1 MDDFK
6 TNETLDIKS
15 CPIEFPNLLCE
26 EKSIEPQTFSHVK
39 QTKRSDVS
47 DQIHVILFQKFLAQR
62 RRNPTIAR
70 RDICIYIYVYVY
82 IYIHASLH
90 V

>member
-1 MDDFK
+1 MFGSFTKVGCPPNQTSMDDFK

-47 DQIHVILFQKFLAQR
+47 ESCHFISKVFGA
-62 RRNPTIAR
+62 TTT
-70 RDICIYIYVYVY
+70 
-82 IYIHASLH
+82 
-90 V
+90 